1 MGNST
6 KPTHLSVVEG
16 VSSSDE
22 STGSSGGG
30 GGGGGFEPG
39 KIISVEQFTP
49 AITEVVQNRMQG
61 ARLKGVITGAL
72 VGDSQWDLRPLVL
85 LDGRVQLLRY
95 LDQFHPVAVS
105 SSASEQDILAE
116 LVELGFFEAFG
127 KHEGH
132 FWVVRC
138 IEKELLSTSS
148 IVLTANALR
157 GLVSQVASLHDLGLI
172 HGHISLNNVAIRKG
186 ALYLLD
192 PLLCVASA
200 TSRFKKQDLA
210 PELKSGAS
218 ATYASD
224 SYGLGLILREV
235 FGSSSSQ
242 PVFQRFLDSVCS
254 EVPTR
259 RPTLEWIDRA
269 LRGKLPQSIPADFEI
284 HQLKRGFPKLGFALI
299 SLGIAITFL
308 AIGLIISQPN
318 QVVPKTN
325 PAPISTI
332 NTKIPVENYWSSGQV
347 SLMRQVAELAVL
359 QLPETLSESP
369 ESPKNWGDTDKNDSA
384 KSEEEHL
391 QIRRDQARL
400 LIIQSAQQDKAP
412 TQVLSSIIKISF
424 DPRWE
429 GELTED
435 DRLVA
440 LKASLG
446 SLLSKEHHSIMLS
459 EKTHPAVLLALVG
472 SVKFESMGDEFN
484 NFSTS
489 QFAKLPSPIGPAFT
503 RLSAHEIK
511 TLDDPIARAL
521 SHIAIKN
528 IDSKSIETFL
538 TTNGDLADLL
548 DRLRILKPFLSQEPT
563 LGELLFE
570 ALASKAS
577 PAKSLLDWFRSTDFR
592 IWQGASH
599 SDQIAILLES
609 LPKSLNFEQ
618 LGDLLSFPLPQVRE
632 LALNRLISDPNLEA
646 LRQFISSVSKE
657 QNSLTRSQSITLLT
671 AMKMTSINSSSLQ
684 VPTEESFAFIKQWF
698 ETNPDK
704 KTIAVLLAN
713 HKKMGE
719 QDPFVFE
726 ACGYLSA
733 NLDKFSIPLSVIE
746 DLIIH
751 PEPLARTIGYL
762 KLNPEN
768 PDEQQLLIDALRAE
782 PNQRIQVKIRQR
794 LGIRE

>member
-1 MGNST
+1 MGNSS

-16 VSSSDE
+16 VDSSE
-22 STGSSGGG
+22 GTKGSSGGG
-30 GGGGGFEPG
+30 GGGAGGGGFEPG

-49 AITEVVQNRMQG
+49 AITDVVQSRIQG

-95 LDQFHPVAVS
+95 LDQFQPVSVS
-105 SSASEQDILAE
+105 SSASEHDILSE

-132 FWVVRC
+132 YWVVRC
-138 IEKELLSTSS
+138 VEKELLSTSTA
-148 IVLTANALR
+148 VLTANALR

-172 HGHISLNNVAIRKG
+172 HGHISPNNVAVRKG
-186 ALYLLD
+186 ELFLLD

-200 TSRFKKQDLA
+200 TSRFKKHDLA

-218 ATYASD
+218 PTYASD

-235 FGSSSSQ
+235 FGTSSNQ
-242 PVFQRFLDSVCS
+242 PAFQRFLDSVSS
-254 EVPTR
+254 ETPTR

-269 LRGKLPQSIPADFEI
+269 LRGKLPQSIPEDFTPFHRKNI
-284 HQLKRGFPKLGFALI
+284 FTKGSFALI

-308 AIGLIISQPN
+308 AIGLLISKPIQSN
-318 QVVPKTN
+318 TPKTQ

-332 NTKIPVENYWSSGQV
+332 NTKIPIENYWSSGQS
-347 SLMRQVAELAVL
+347 SLMRQVAELAVM
-359 QLPETLSESP
+359 PLSESALGGN
-369 ESPKNWGDTDKNDSA
+369 ERETSDHETAASDEDN
-384 KSEEEHL
+384 L

-400 LIIQSAQQDKAP
+400 LIIQSAQQDRSP
-412 TQVLSSIIKISF
+412 PQVLGSILKISF

-429 GELTED
+429 GELTEE
-435 DRLVA
+435 DRLTA
-440 LKASLG
+440 LKVALG
-446 SLLSKEHHSIMLS
+446 SLLSKEYHSIKLS

-472 SVKFESMGDEFN
+472 SVKFESMGDEFK

-489 QFAKLPSPIGPAFT
+489 QVAKLPAPIGPAFT
-503 RLSAHEIK
+503 RLSANEVK
-511 TLDDPIARAL
+511 TLDEPIARAL
-521 SHIAIKN
+521 SHIAIRN
-528 IDSKSIETFL
+528 IDSKTVETFIAS
-538 TTNGDLADLL
+538 NGDLATLL
-548 DRLRILKPFLSQEPT
+548 ERLRILRPFLNQETT
-563 LGELLFE
+563 LADLLFD
-570 ALASKAS
+570 ALIGSSS
-577 PAKSLLDWFRSTDFR
+577 PAKSLLEWFRSTDFR
-592 IWQGASH
+592 LWQGVSH
-599 SDQIAILLES
+599 ADQIAIILES
-609 LPKSLNFEQ
+609 LPKNLNFEQ
-618 LGDLLSFPLPQVRE
+618 LGDLLSFPIPQVRE
-632 LALNRLISDPNLEA
+632 VALNRLTTDTNLEF
-646 LRQFISSVSKE
+646 LRKFINSVAKE

-671 AMKMTSINSSSLQ
+671 AMRMTASQSPS
-684 VPTEESFAFIKQWF
+684 EESFAFIKQWF

-704 KTIAVLLAN
+704 RAIAVLLSN
-713 HKKMGE
+713 HKRMGE

-733 NLDKFSIPLSVIE
+733 NLSKFSVPLNVIE

-782 PNQRIQVKIRQR
+782 PNQKIQLKIRQR